1 LRRERR
7 GWRRWHEPR
16 ASDPWRDH
24 LAAAYAGLFCSR
36 RTSRQTNATGGS
48 LRITRTDG
56 QISIRD
62 RPAPSWALG
71 GFLLIG
77 GLVAVAMPLGLATN
91 ADDLELWER
100 LASLGIG
107 VGVRIG
113 AVWWLARNP
122 KTHVQLDL
130 TRRHMRL
137 VRVGLSGR
145 HVRRLSFD
153 DLDGAEVEQGSDS
166 EGGPIWWPAVRL
178 RDGQRVLLS
187 ELWSHDRVGVAE
199 GVAAVAAA
207 CGLPT
212 RHLGRDRAARMNIYL
227 FITAG
232 VLTFLVR
239 RVEAEG
245 GGRVAT
251 PAPRPA

>member
-1 LRRERR
+1 M
-7 GWRRWHEPR
+7 
-16 ASDPWRDH
+16 S
-24 LAAAYAGLFCSR
+24 
-36 RTSRQTNATGGS
+36 ATGGS

-71 GFLLIG
+71 GFLLVG
-77 GLVAVAMPLGLATN
+77 GLVAIAMPLGLATN
-91 ADDLELWER
+91 ANDLELWER

-107 VGVRIG
+107 VGVSVG

-122 KTHVQLDL
+122 KTHVRLDL
-130 TRRHMRL
+130 TRRYVQV
-137 VRVGLSGR
+137 VRIGLSGR

-153 DLDGAEVEQGSDS
+153 DLEIAEVEQGSDS
-166 EGGPIWWPAVRL
+166 EGGPIWRPVVRL

-207 CGLPT
+207 CGLPM
-212 RHLGRDRAARMNIYL
+212 LGSS
-227 FITAG
+227 
-232 VLTFLVR
+232 
-239 RVEAEG
+239 
-245 GGRVAT
+245 GRIAQG
-251 PAPRPA
+251 R